1 MLKSLSSQNASLPWP
16 ATEVVQRALPVFFQ
30 DISAGILVALKGRG
44 LLIPQHKD
52 TFVKGWPRFNGKSCQ
67 LLEELAG
74 LTFGN
79 LLHLP

>member
-52 TFVKGWPRFNGKSCQ
+52 SSLRDGHALMVGVASCWRNSR
-67 LLEELAG
+67 A
-74 LTFGN
+74 
-79 LLHLP
+79 